1 MADLK
6 TLKLR
11 IGSIKQ
17 TQKITKAMKMVAAS
31 KLRKAREAA
40 ENARLYTE
48 TLADIISS
56 QATENNVNNNERSL
70 IYGAKNAKKI
80 LLLVNSSDR
89 GLCGGL
95 NTNIVKFVKQVIT
108 QYEQESLEVKLL
120 LIGKKANDQ
129 LKTQFKDYI
138 LEYRLGFSSKAITYA
153 DATELS
159 DKIINLF
166 TEEQIDICKIIYP
179 YFSSAIAQEPKEID
193 LIPVNV
199 KDKESDS
206 NEELLD
212 FEYEPS
218 KELLL
223 DEIIPKNI
231 TTQIFQSLLE
241 TYASEQGSRMTAMD
255 NAVNNCAELIKKLNL
270 QYNRTRQAKITTELV
285 EIISAAESI

>member
-1 MADLK
+1 M
-6 TLKLR
+6 
-11 IGSIKQ
+11 Q
-17 TQKITKAMKMVAAS
+17 
-31 KLRKAREAA
+31 
-40 ENARLYTE
+40 EN
-48 TLADIISS
+48 
-56 QATENNVNNNERSL
+56 
-70 IYGAKNAKKI
+70 
-80 LLLVNSSDR
+80 
-89 GLCGGL
+89 
-95 NTNIVKFVKQVIT
+95 
-108 QYEQESLEVKLL
+108 LEVKLL
-120 LIGKKANDQ
+120 IIGKKANDQ

-138 LEYRLGFSSKAITYA
+138 HEYKLGFSSKAITYA

-166 TEEQIDICKIIYP
+166 TEEQIDVCKIIYP

-193 LIPVNV
+193 LIPVNI
-199 KDKESDS
+199 KESDS
-206 NEELLD
+206 TEESLD

>member
-56 QATENNVNNNERSL
+56 QATENNANNNERSL
-70 IYGAKNAKKI
+70 IYGTKNAKKI

-95 NTNIVKFVKQVIT
+95 NTNIVKFVKQVIAK
-108 QYEQESLEVKLL
+108 YEQENLEVKLL

-129 LKTQFKDYI
+129 LKAQFKDYI
-138 LEYRLGFSSKAITYA
+138 HEYQLGFSSKAITYA

-193 LIPVNV
+193 LIPVNI
-199 KDKESDS
+199 KASDS
-206 NEELLD
+206 SEESLD

-218 KELLL
+218 KKLLL

>member
-56 QATENNVNNNERSL
+56 QATENNANNNERSL
-70 IYGAKNAKKI
+70 IYGTKNAKKI

-95 NTNIVKFVKQVIT
+95 NTNIVKFVKQAIAK
-108 QYEQESLEVKLL
+108 YEQENLEVKLL

-138 LEYRLGFSSKAITYA
+138 HEYQLGFSSKAITYT

-199 KDKESDS
+199 KESGS
-206 NEELLD
+206 TEESLD

>member
-6 TLKLR
+6 SLKLR

-31 KLRKAREAA
+31 KLRRAREAA
-40 ENARLYTE
+40 ENARLYSE
-48 TLADIISS
+48 TLAEIISS
-56 QATENNVNNNERSL
+56 QVTENNHSISTRSL
-70 IYGAKNAKKI
+70 IYGVEKPKTI

-95 NTNIVKFVKQVIT
+95 NTNIVKFVKQAIT
-108 QYEQESLEVKLL
+108 DYESKKLKVKLL

-129 LKTQFKDYI
+129 LKSQFKDYI
-138 LEYRLGFSSKAITYA
+138 IEYQLGFSSRAITYK
-153 DATELS
+153 DASEICENIV
-159 DKIINLF
+159 KLF
-166 TEEQIDICKIIYP
+166 RKEQIDICKIIYP
-179 YFSSAIAQEPKEID
+179 FFISAIAQEPKEIN
-193 LIPVNV
+193 LIPAEI
-199 KDKESDS
+199 KKSSTEKKHS
-206 NEELLD
+206 LD

-218 KELLL
+218 KDSIL
-223 DEIIPKNI
+223 DVIIPKNI
-231 TTQIFQSLLE
+231 ATQIFQSLLE

-285 EIISAAESI
+285 EIISASESI

>member
-56 QATENNVNNNERSL
+56 QASDNNANNNERSL
-70 IYGAKNAKKI
+70 IYGTKNAKKI

-95 NTNIVKFVKQVIT
+95 NTNIVKFVKQAIAK
-108 QYEQESLEVKLL
+108 YEEENLEVKLL

-129 LKTQFKDYI
+129 LEAQFKDYI
-138 LEYRLGFSSKAITYA
+138 HEYQLGFSSRAISYN

-166 TEEQIDICKIIYP
+166 TEEEIDICKIIYP

-193 LIPVNV
+193 LIPVNI
-199 KDKESDS
+199 KESDS
-206 NEELLD
+206 TEESLE